1 MEKSSKPSSLL
12 KKLRDPREPNDP
24 VIRFANIETKEAKEN
39 SFATHYHQFTD
50 FQN

>member
-24 VIRFANIETKEAKEN
+24 VIRFVNIETKEAKEN